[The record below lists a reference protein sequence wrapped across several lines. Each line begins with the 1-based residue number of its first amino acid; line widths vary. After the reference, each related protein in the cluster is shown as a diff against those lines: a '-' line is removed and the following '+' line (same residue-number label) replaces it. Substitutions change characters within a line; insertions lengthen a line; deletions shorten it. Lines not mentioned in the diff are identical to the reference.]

1 MQAMSPSDPRG
12 IVEAWR
18 EAGLERWFAVDSLF
32 DERMRLSFQADHFAA
47 ARDELS
53 PWANEPESALA
64 LLILLDQ
71 IPRNIFRGTAHMF
84 ATDALALRSARQFLS
99 AGYDQMFEPDLRLL
113 FYLPFTHSESI
124 DDQIISLAR
133 RRPLGPRIERKAA
146 EHLDIIARFGRF
158 PHRNAMLGRNTTV
171 EEQAYLDQ
179 GGFAG

>member
-1 MQAMSPSDPRG
+1 MLPSDPRE
-12 IVEAWR
+12 IVAAWR
-18 EAGLERWFAVDSLF
+18 KAGLERWFLVDPVF

-47 ARDELS
+47 ARSELGS
-53 PWANEPESALA
+53 WANEPESALA

-84 ATDALALRSARQFLS
+84 ATDPLALRSARRSLS

-113 FYLPFTHSESI
+113 FYLPFTHSESLE
-124 DDQIISLAR
+124 DQMISLAN
-133 RRPLGPRIERKAA
+133 RRPLGSRIERKAA
-146 EHLDIIARFGRF
+146 EHLDIISRFGRF
-158 PHRNAMLGRNTTV
+158 PHRNAMLGRDTTA